1 MTLADIA
8 VDDASS
14 VRSRPLRFVARSLCR
29 GLVHVISRDPIA
41 FAGASLVAIF
51 ALVAV
56 FAPLLAPYN
65 PNVIDAAHRLG
76 APGNGHLLGT
86 DNLGRD
92 LLSRLIWGSRWSIG
106 TVSLATVLIM
116 SIGVSVGAAAGYYGG
131 LLDDVLMRVVDV
143 LLAFPSLLLALAIAG
158 TIGPG
163 ILSVMIALV
172 SVWWASYARI
182 VRGMV
187 LSMRNRDFIAAAR
200 ALGASDTQIIIR
212 HVLPNVLPSIAVLAT
227 LEMGDLILAI
237 AGLGF
242 LGVGVQSPVSE
253 WGTMVNDGRA
263 FLFSAPQLMIY
274 PGLAIALAVIGFN
287 LLGDGLRDILDRKLV
302 PTAFGTVD
310 AALK

>member
-8 VDDASS
+8 VDAAS
-14 VRSRPLRFVARSLCR
+14 VKARPMRFVARSLCR
-29 GLVHVISRDPIA
+29 GLVHAISRDPIA
-41 FAGASLVAIF
+41 LAGASLVAIF

-56 FAPLLAPYN
+56 LAPLLAPYD

-76 APGNGHLLGT
+76 APGKAHLLGT

-200 ALGASDTQIIIR
+200 ALGASDSQIIIR

-227 LEMGDLILAI
+227 LEMGDLILAV

-274 PGLAIALAVIGFN
+274 PGLAIALTVIGFN

-302 PTAFGTVD
+302 PAAFGTVD
-310 AALK
+310 TGLK